1 MPVFCLREMPRPSAS
16 SFLKFLSRFG
26 RDYLVVGNYI
36 SRVFP
41 FLGVR
46 FIAVNDGFDSSRPQ
60 DIDSLDTSF
69 KTLIY
74 DLYSRELSTKV
85 KNAKRMRAEKGL
97 FLSPFAPYG
106 YVKDPENKNR
116 LLIDEEAAVI
126 VRKIFA
132 LTIDGAKPSEIAALL
147 NREGVP
153 TPMLYKRAA
162 GCSRERWPSIH
173 EENFWT
179 QGNIFKILRDERYIG
194 KCVYGKRERDAVGNR
209 HTVKRSKTDWVIVDE
224 THEGIVS
231 KTDFQKAAGRM
242 KEYREFIPCTD
253 KIMSNTAWTMA
264 GIFAD
269 KGITGT
275 SAKKRED
282 FMRMIR
288 HCRQKK
294 IDVILTKSVSRFS
307 RNTVDCLYY
316 IRALKQLGIAVIF
329 EKENINSLEED
340 SELRITLSG
349 AFAQSES
356 ESISANVTWG
366 KRRAMEAGKVSIQ
379 YKKLY
384 GYRKGE
390 DGQPEIIP
398 EQAEIVRWLYERYL
412 TGASL
417 RMIKDELEQ
426 QGVKCFE
433 DSPEWTISRIRS
445 ILQNEKYC
453 GDVLMQKTFRQ
464 DFINRKAIKN
474 TGQLPM
480 YLIENH
486 HEGIVSREKYDAVQ
500 AEMARRNAAKSPSKN
515 AVTGM
520 ASYASKYALSERLVC
535 GECGTLYRRCT
546 WTRNGEKRVVWRC
559 VSRLDYGKKYCHNSP
574 TLDEAPL
581 QQAILA
587 ALNTAMADKNS
598 LIRQITA
605 AMETELIPFPGGTM
619 SLGDI
624 ECRLR
629 VLEQQFQ
636 TLLEKATDDPAAYG
650 GQFKEI
656 LDEQTFLKEKRS
668 VILANNNEQAKANQ
682 RIMDAAQ
689 TLENASPY
697 ITEWDES
704 AVRQLVETVKILSKD
719 EVAVTLKGGIEI
731 CQKIM
736 Y

>member
-1 MPVFCLREMPRPSAS
+1 
-16 SFLKFLSRFG
+16 
-26 RDYLVVGNYI
+26 
-36 SRVFP
+36 
-41 FLGVR
+41 
-46 FIAVNDGFDSSRPQ
+46 
-60 DIDSLDTSF
+60 
-69 KTLIY
+69 
-74 DLYSRELSTKV
+74 
-85 KNAKRMRAEKGL
+85 
-97 FLSPFAPYG
+97 
-106 YVKDPENKNR
+106 
-116 LLIDEEAAVI
+116 
-126 VRKIFA
+126 
-132 LTIDGAKPSEIAALL
+132 
-147 NREGVP
+147 
-153 TPMLYKRAA
+153 
-162 GCSRERWPSIH
+162 
-173 EENFWT
+173 
-179 QGNIFKILRDERYIG
+179 
-194 KCVYGKRERDAVGNR
+194 
-209 HTVKRSKTDWVIVDE
+209 
-224 THEGIVS
+224 
-231 KTDFQKAAGRM
+231 
-242 KEYREFIPCTD
+242 
-253 KIMSNTAWTMA
+253 
-264 GIFAD
+264 
-269 KGITGT
+269 
-275 SAKKRED
+275 
-282 FMRMIR
+282 MRMIR

-398 EQAEIVRWLYERYL
+398 KQAEIVRWLYERYL

-426 QGVKCFE
+426 QGIKCSE

-587 ALNTAMADKNS
+587 ALNKAMADKNS
-598 LIRQITA
+598 LIRQITD

-624 ECRLR
+624 ERRLR
-629 VLEQQFQ
+629 ELEQQFQ

-656 LDEQTFLKEKRS
+656 LDEQMFLKEKRYG
-668 VILANNNEQAKANQ
+668 ILADNNEQVKANQ

-689 TLENASPY
+689 TLENASPH

-704 AVRQLVETVKILSKD
+704 AVRQLVETVKVLSKD

>member
-1 MPVFCLREMPRPSAS
+1 MDKKRLVDGTTALAEKRPRVIKIEPAERPQNVRLRVAAYTRVS
-16 SFLKFLSRFG
+16 SDSEDQLNSFAAQNRYYTELISGKAEWRMVDIYADEGITGTSVAKRDDFQRMMEDCRRGLIDQILVKSISRFA
-26 RDYLVVGNYI
+26 RNTKDCLQNI
-36 SRVFP
+36 RELKE
-41 FLGVR
+41 LGVNVR
-46 FIAVNDGFDSSRPQ
+46 FEREG
-60 DIDSLDTSF
+60 IDAPRVIKIPAKPEATRQAEARRQLRVAA
-69 KTLIY
+69 Y
-74 DLYSRELSTKV
+74 CRVSTK
-85 KNAKRMRAEKGL
+85 
-97 FLSPFAPYG
+97 
-106 YVKDPENKNR
+106 
-116 LLIDEEAAVI
+116 EEDQANSYEV
-126 VRKIFA
+126 
-132 LTIDGAKPSEIAALL
+132 
-147 NREGVP
+147 
-153 TPMLYKRAA
+153 
-162 GCSRERWPSIH
+162 
-173 EENFWT
+173 
-179 QGNIFKILRDERYIG
+179 Q
-194 KCVYGKRERDAVGNR
+194 
-209 HTVKRSKTDWVIVDE
+209 
-224 THEGIVS
+224 
-231 KTDFQKAAGRM
+231 
-242 KEYREFIPCTD
+242 KEYYTD

-587 ALNTAMADKNS
+587 VLNTAMADKNS

-605 AMETELIPFPGGTM
+605 ATETELIPFPGGTM